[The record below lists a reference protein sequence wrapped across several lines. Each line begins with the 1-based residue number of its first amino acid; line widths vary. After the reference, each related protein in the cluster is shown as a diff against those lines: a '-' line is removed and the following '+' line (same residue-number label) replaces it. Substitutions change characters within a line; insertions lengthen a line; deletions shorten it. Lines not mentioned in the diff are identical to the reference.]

1 LWTKGTWRDFK
12 LSFPLHHFSGAHAA
26 IEADMSGAAASNGS
40 VAADEDHSS
49 EAGQILQRW
58 LPAEYSTP
66 QLKAALQGYE
76 GVSLSGALAATSG
89 SGAPHAGAK
98 LSAGRVVMACKA
110 GSDVNQMSGA
120 QPVPD

>member
-1 LWTKGTWRDFK
+1 MWTKGTWRDFK
-12 LSFPLHHFSGAHAA
+12 LSFPLHHFSDAHAA
-26 IEADMSGAAASNGS
+26 IEADVSGAAASNS
-40 VAADEDHSS
+40 SIAADEDHSS
-49 EAGQILQRW
+49 ASATQGVQRW

-98 LSAGRVVMACKA
+98 LSAGRVSMACKV
-110 GSDVNQMSGA
+110 GSAVDQI
-120 QPVPD
+120 